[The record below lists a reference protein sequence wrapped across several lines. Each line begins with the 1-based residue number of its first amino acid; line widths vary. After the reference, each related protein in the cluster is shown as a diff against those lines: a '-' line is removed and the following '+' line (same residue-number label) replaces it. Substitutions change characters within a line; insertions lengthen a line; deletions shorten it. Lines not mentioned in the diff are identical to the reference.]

1 MAISSSLK
9 VCRRIHLTHH
19 RIFHQLCITPS
30 VATLC
35 TVALCSMEER
45 LWPLCGEGRIGVAHG
60 LRVLT
65 AAATATAGRRK
76 TKWPSQS
83 SMTRPLEAPSSPF
96 THFSLL
102 LRGFSGKRVCK
113 QQYAETAPSHGKQS
127 CKALRAIDLQSIEKK
142 QNKFL
147 IIIVQHL

>member
-1 MAISSSLK
+1 MY
-9 VCRRIHLTHH
+9 H
-19 RIFHQLCITPS
+19 RIFHHVCMTLS
-30 VATLC
+30 VDTLC

-102 LRGFSGKRVCK
+102 LRGFSGKRYSVQAAVCGD
-113 QQYAETAPSHGKQS
+113 S
-127 CKALRAIDLQSIEKK
+127 AITRQA
-142 QNKFL
+142 
-147 IIIVQHL
+147 IVQGTQGH